1 MVKIM
6 EEPVSITTATPP
18 SLVAEFSV
26 RIQLL
31 KMAEEPLLATYAT
44 PPCPADEP
52 VAEFLVRVELV
63 KVAEPVFL
71 RYTTPLET
79 AVFSVRLQLMKVTD
93 ESLTVTYA
101 TPPLP
106 CVAEFL
112 VRLQLLKVAELLV

>member
-1 MVKIM
+1 MA
-6 EEPVSITTATPP
+6 EPWLQLYDTPP
-18 SLVAEFSV
+18 CCVAEFMV
-26 RIQLL
+26 RVEWV
-31 KMAEEPLLATYAT
+31 KVAEEPGSITDTT
-44 PPCPADEP
+44 PPTLADEP